1 MWKVR
6 GQGRRGASG
15 RTAKRSASDSAV
27 PSLRCGNAS
36 FGTVL
41 WAITALVLGALALLV
56 PKVSLGLWPWISLA
70 GVGLGL
76 LGMLWARFNED

>member
-1 MWKVR
+1 MTDT
-6 GQGRRGASG
+6 QP
-15 RTAKRSASDSAV
+15 SAV
-27 PSLRCGNAS
+27 PDPKPMPVNLYRLML

-41 WAITALVLGALALLV
+41 WAIAAIVLGALALLV

>member
-1 MWKVR
+1 MTDT
-6 GQGRRGASG
+6 QP
-15 RTAKRSASDSAV
+15 SAV
-27 PSLRCGNAS
+27 PDPKPMPVNLFRLML